1 MSEGILIM
9 PDWARIHEE
18 RRFKAA
24 SLPLLLLSLAYG
36 ALVRLRVYLVK
47 GRKARS
53 LPGFTVSIGNL
64 TAGGTGKTPATQM
77 LAEWAVGEGNNVAIL
92 SRGYGGANKKVT
104 IVSDG
109 ASVLA
114 DPKEVGDEAC
124 LLARRLKGVPVV
136 VSKNRYAAGLEA
148 QNRFGSTFF
157 ILDDGYQHLGLKR
170 DLNLLLLDTVSPF
183 GNGRL
188 LPLGPLREPASEIRR
203 ADAVILTRAGRLQD
217 YGVQTDGLK
226 KALMGKPFFKAD
238 HVPEKVIYI
247 SKNETY
253 APSFLKG
260 KRVAAFA
267 GIGRPDFFRD
277 TLIGLGAEVLFFKGF
292 PDHHPFTD
300 DEIQCLINEKNNA
313 GADLIITTEKDWVR
327 VSALL
332 PEDQPV
338 AYLTVR
344 FDLLNDSESFFAMV
358 REHIIKKIDN

>member
-1 MSEGILIM
+1 M

-18 RRFKAA
+18 RRFKAS
-24 SLPLLLLSLAYG
+24 SLPLLLMSLAYG
-36 ALVRLRVYLVK
+36 ALVGLRVNLVK
-47 GRKARS
+47 GKRAMC

-64 TAGGTGKTPATQM
+64 TAGGTGKTPATRM
-77 LAEWAVGEGNNVAIL
+77 IAEWAFGEGYNVAIL

-114 DPKEVGDEAC
+114 DPKEVGDEAY
-124 LLARRLKGVPVV
+124 LLALRLKGVPVV
-136 VSKNRYAAGLEA
+136 VSKNRYAAGMEA

-170 DLNLLLLDTVSPF
+170 DLNLLLLDTSSPF

-188 LPLGPLREPASEIRR
+188 LPLGPLREHVSEIKR
-203 ADAVILTRAGRLQD
+203 ADVVILTRAGRLKYD
-217 YGVQTDGLK
+217 GVEPDGLK
-226 KALMGKPFFKAD
+226 KALTEKPFFKAD
-238 HVPEKVIYI
+238 HVPEKVI
-247 SKNETY
+247 SLLKNETY
-253 APSFLKG
+253 SPSFLKG

-277 TLIGLGAEVLFFKGF
+277 TLIGLGAEVLFFRGF
-292 PDHHPFTD
+292 PDHHPFTA
-300 DEIQCLINEKNNA
+300 DEIRSLINEKNNT

-327 VSALL
+327 VAALF
-332 PEDQPV
+332 PEGQPV

-344 FDLLNDSESFFAMV
+344 FDLLTDRERFFAMV
-358 REHIIKKIDN
+358 REHVIKKIDN